1 MADDGEVTKMDLV
14 CDETPEDKPININEN
29 GISNKDS
36 SLRNGINLDN
46 TENINGQLEPP
57 LKKFKTENG
66 IAEQTSP
73 IPEDPKDIKELQNH
87 ISSNGFSTNNEK
99 KEEIKTEEIEEVKI
113 MEDKNAGKSEDDEKE
128 DIPKITKEVTKN
140 EITEKN
146 GPYCFENLLDGIVK
160 TYNEECKKPTA
171 PKCKL
176 LDAILFGIHNEVRSH
191 QEEVK
196 KMIHGKEITLPNCIY
211 VPPSLT
217 VDMIFEHD
225 PEVSFDS
232 FFAKTFETK
241 RPQLTDDEKKKKA
254 VFKSI
259 FKSPNMSQLI
269 MDIGDGLVKEHVYG
283 DIVFQRN
290 LPEPPRSP
298 EEYER
303 VVVQLRP
310 LYEQVKEDNKPYK
323 VKHKKCK
330 ACGFKTESHAIL
342 MEHLQKLHYDGKRYR
357 CTYCSEIDV
366 SEKKILKHIRNVHD
380 KEPIIEP
387 IPDKY
392 QCPICEENFPFKGP
406 REAHYKLCKKD
417 RMKVYNIQKLD
428 EEKDINALN
437 KFFDSQ
443 LKYYNP
449 LQEAQLRA
457 EAERMKLEK
466 EKQQIQMLE
475 KAKKEAA
482 AKAAKRT
489 ASNEI
494 KNAVPNINVAA
505 MANLMRTNPQFA
517 QMAALSELLTKMN
530 APDTMKL
537 MQQQLLALAATKGG
551 DQAALQT
558 QLLQQLLMMQQTKQM
573 NPQPVNMMQIAQMV
587 QVIKN
592 QQHQSQLQQLAQ
604 QQPSSSTASTAS
616 ASTSK
621 PQQNNTN
628 DTQKMWLSMM
638 EKAVTT
644 RNIPPELRKHIDI
657 IRKDKNTMND
667 VIQKIMKLDENIKK
681 IQNYK
686 LSQEDKFVQHMYI
699 ILKIISDEEEAAKK
713 KILCE
718 LCSQPQ
724 SNKSALFLHLRSEHK
739 QLLYKEPSYMDNGP
753 SVPCDKCNSKYY
765 TWLALER
772 HYFEKHNLVTVDLL
786 HKAQRGED
794 GGVCKVCKQTFKSGY
809 VTHMVKE
816 HNINVASVTIYPICD
831 FCGAKTGSYSELIT
845 HITEKHKR

>member
-14 CDETPEDKPININEN
+14 CDESPDDKPITISEN
-29 GISNKDS
+29 GISNSDS
-36 SLRNGINLDN
+36 SLRNGINSDN
-46 TENINGQLEPP
+46 AENINGQMEPP
-57 LKKFKTENG
+57 VKKFKSDIGGGEN
-66 IAEQTSP
+66 ISP
-73 IPEDPKDIKELQNH
+73 VPDDPKNEKDLQNNH
-87 ISSNGFSTNNEK
+87 ASSNGFSKNND
-99 KEEIKTEEIEEVKI
+99 KTGVVEGENEVGTQ
-113 MEDKNAGKSEDDEKE
+113 EKNAGKNLNDECSEE
-128 DIPKITKEVTKN
+128 IPKITKEVTKN

-146 GPYCFENLLDGIVK
+146 EPYNFENLLDGIEK
-160 TYNEECKKPTA
+160 TFLEECKKPTA
-171 PKCKL
+171 PKCKV
-176 LDAILFGIHNEVRSH
+176 LDTILFGIHNEVRSH

-217 VDMIFEHD
+217 VDMVFEHD
-225 PEVSFDS
+225 PEISFDS

-241 RPQLTDDEKKKKA
+241 KPQPTEDEKKKKA
-254 VFKSI
+254 IFKSI

-303 VVVQLRP
+303 VVIQLRP

-323 VKHKKCK
+323 VKYKKCK
-330 ACGFKTESHAIL
+330 ACGFKTESQVIL
-342 MEHLQKLHYDGKRYR
+342 TEHLQKLHFDGKRYR
-357 CTYCSEIDV
+357 CTYCPEVDA
-366 SEKKILKHIRNVHD
+366 SEKKILKHIRNMHD
-380 KEPIIEP
+380 KEPVIEP
-387 IPDKY
+387 VPDKY

-417 RMKVYNIQKLD
+417 RMRVFNIQRID
-428 EEKDINALN
+428 EEKDINAIN
-437 KFFDSQ
+437 KLFDSQ

-457 EAERMKLEK
+457 EAERLKLEK
-466 EKQQIQMLE
+466 EKQQQMQMLE

-489 ASNEI
+489 AANEI
-494 KNAVPNINVAA
+494 KNASQNFNAAA
-505 MANLMRTNPQFA
+505 MANLMRTNPQIA
-517 QMAALSELLTKMN
+517 QMAALTELMSKMN
-530 APDTMKL
+530 SPDALKL
-537 MQQQLLALAATKGG
+537 IQQQVFAAAAANKNNE
-551 DQAALQT
+551 QAALQA
-558 QLLQQLLMMQQTKQM
+558 QLIQQLLVLQQTKQI
-573 NPQPVNMMQIAQMV
+573 NPQQLGMLQLAQMMQLL
-587 QVIKN
+587 KN
-592 QQHQSQLQQLAQ
+592 QQQQTQLQQLAQ
-604 QQPSSSTASTAS
+604 QQASSSTAS

-621 PQQNNTN
+621 PQQNNTPS
-628 DTQKMWLSMM
+628 DTQRIWLAMM
-638 EKAVTT
+638 EKAVNT
-644 RNIPPELRKHIDI
+644 RVIPPELRKHIDI

-667 VIQKIMKLDENIKK
+667 VVQKIMKLDENIKK
-681 IQNYK
+681 NPNYK

-713 KILCE
+713 KVLCE
-718 LCSQPQ
+718 LCNQSQ
-724 SNKSALFLHLRSEHK
+724 SNKSSLFLHLRSEHK

-753 SVPCDKCNSKYY
+753 AISCEKCNVKFF

-772 HYFEKHNLVTVDLL
+772 HYFDKHSLVTVDLL

-794 GGVCKVCKQTFKSGY
+794 GGVCKICKNTFKSGY

-816 HNINVASVTIYPICD
+816 HNLQVASIAINPSCD
-831 FCGAKTGSYSELIT
+831 FCNTKTNSYGELVL
-845 HITEKHKR
+845 HISEKHKR

>member
-14 CDETPEDKPININEN
+14 CDESPDDKPITITENGKSNNENDLEN
-29 GISNKDS
+29 GINS
-36 SLRNGINLDN
+36 DN
-46 TENINGQLEPP
+46 AENINGQLEPP
-57 LKKFKTENG
+57 VKKFKSDISTGENN
-66 IAEQTSP
+66 ISP
-73 IPEDPKDIKELQNH
+73 VPDDPKNEKDLQSH
-87 ISSNGFSTNNEK
+87 VSSNGFSINNDK
-99 KEEIKTEEIEEVKI
+99 TGVKTENEVI
-113 MEDKNAGKSEDDEKE
+113 NLDNNAGKNYSDESSE

-146 GPYCFENLLDGIVK
+146 EPYDFESLLDGIEK
-160 TYNEECKKPTA
+160 TFIEESKKPTA
-171 PKCKL
+171 SRCKI
-176 LDAILFGIHNEVRSH
+176 LDTILFGIHNEVRSH

-196 KMIHGKEITLPNCIY
+196 KMIHGKKITLPNCIY

-217 VDMIFEHD
+217 VDMVFEHD
-225 PEVSFDS
+225 PEVSFDA

-241 RPQLTDDEKKKKA
+241 KPQLTEDEKKKKA

-303 VVVQLRP
+303 VVIQLRP

-323 VKHKKCK
+323 VKYKKCK
-330 ACGFKTESHAIL
+330 ACGFKTESQIIL
-342 MEHLQKLHYDGKRYR
+342 AEHLQKLHFDGKRYR
-357 CTYCSEIDV
+357 CTYCSEVDA
-366 SEKKILKHIRNVHD
+366 SEKKILKHIRNVHE
-380 KEPIIEP
+380 KEPVIEP
-387 IPDKY
+387 VPDKY

-406 REAHYKLCKKD
+406 REAHYKICKKD
-417 RMKVYNIQKLD
+417 RMKVFNIQRID
-428 EEKDINALN
+428 EDKDINAIN
-437 KFFDSQ
+437 KLFDSQ

-457 EAERMKLEK
+457 EAERVKLEK
-466 EKQQIQMLE
+466 EKQQQMQMLE

-489 ASNEI
+489 ASNEV
-494 KNAVPNINVAA
+494 KNTSQNFNAAA
-505 MANLMRTNPQFA
+505 MANLMRSNPQLA
-517 QMAALSELLTKMN
+517 HMAALSELLSKMN
-530 APDTMKL
+530 PSDALKL
-537 MQQQLLALAATKGG
+537 MQQQAHAVASTNKGNDQNILQQQAQFIQQLILMQTTKQISPQQQLGMI
-551 DQAALQT
+551 QMAQLV
-558 QLLQQLLMMQQTKQM
+558 QLL
-573 NPQPVNMMQIAQMV
+573 
-587 QVIKN
+587 KN
-592 QQHQSQLQQLAQ
+592 QQQQTQLQQLAQ
-604 QQPSSSTASTAS
+604 QQASSSTAS

-621 PQQNNTN
+621 TQSNNST
-628 DTQKMWLSMM
+628 DTQRIWLAMM
-638 EKAVTT
+638 EKAVSTKV
-644 RNIPPELRKHIDI
+644 IPPELRKHIDI

-681 IQNYK
+681 NSNYK

-718 LCSQPQ
+718 LCNQSQ
-724 SNKSALFLHLRSEHK
+724 SNKSSLFLHLRSEHK

-753 SVPCDKCNSKYY
+753 SIPCEKCNVKFF

-772 HYFEKHNLVTVDLL
+772 HYFDKHNLVTVDLL
-786 HKAQRGED
+786 HKAQRNED
-794 GGVCKVCKQTFKSGY
+794 GGVCKLCKNTFKSGF
-809 VTHMVKE
+809 VTHMVRE
-816 HNINVASVTIYPICD
+816 HKQEVASIAINPSCD
-831 FCGAKTGSYSELIT
+831 FCSVKTNSYAELIL
-845 HITEKHKR
+845 HISEKHKR